1 MPAYPRTDV
10 QDMLK
15 RRTAYMKFCAW
26 GWRQPSYSSLSVVRR
41 AHYTRPH
48 VLLSI
53 PGYLHDIL
61 DACP

>member
-26 GWRQPSYSSLSVVRR
+26 GWHQPSYSSLSVVRR
-41 AHYTRPH
+41 ATILVP
-48 VLLSI
+48 LSI